1 MGKLILVRHGK
12 SLWNKENRF
21 TGWIDIDLDIAGE
34 KEAEEAGKQIRK
46 KNITIPKQKIFVF
59 VKIFILKVVWSFLLQ
74 MTPLGWK
81 ASINYNRS
89 YSRNLEL
96 AKSNIYRNL

>member
-1 MGKLILVRHGK
+1 MGKLILIRHGK

-46 KNITIPKQKIFVF
+46 RNITID
-59 VKIFILKVVWSFLLQ
+59 
-74 MTPLGWK
+74 
-81 ASINYNRS
+81 YNESRELIYGMS
-89 YSRNLEL
+89 YDSW
-96 AKSNIYRNL
+96 KSNYQKEASKEQLEKNKK